1 MFSPAGEP
9 QVGTAIVLALALGST
24 VATDGFTPAVALPA
38 AGALLDPADVGPLG
52 TAAEAPE
59 AGGADEAGG
68 DEADDV
74 EVGRGDEADGV
85 EAGRDEE
92 GGGMT
97 EIDEGGVPDGSDG
110 FVIVNPWLQL
120 PASPSTEV
128 ERQQKTDL
136 ENSDFEEPEKTHVL

>member
-1 MFSPAGEP
+1 M
-9 QVGTAIVLALALGST
+9 LALALGST

-38 AGALLDPADVGPLG
+38 AGALLDPADVDPLG
-52 TAAEAPE
+52 TAEAPE

-68 DEADDV
+68 DEADGV

-92 GGGMT
+92 GGGIT

-110 FVIVNPWLQL
+110 FVIVNPSLEL
-120 PASPSTEV
+120 SSLPSTEV
-128 ERQQKTDL
+128 KRQQKTDQ